1 MTGCMIPEGNG
12 RSDRIVRSE
21 ASSETILPRRLTI
34 LPFFV
39 SRKRAM
45 RRVIAIADRAALV
58 SLRLLVALN
67 VLFFLSFIIIA
78 LLAAGKARAEIPD
91 CAGADMLPALQKN
104 DLAAYR
110 KIETEAAA
118 TPNGKGLLWKLEKA
132 GERPSFLFGTMHM
145 TDPRVTTLPPAAQKA
160 FDAADTL
167 VIETTEVLDQQKM
180 MAALFKEPELMMFTD
195 STTLSSLLSPDDAA
209 AVNKALDARGI
220 PLASVAKMKPWMLS
234 AMVALPACELARRA
248 GGAPVLDIKLAEDAR
263 ASGKVVEGLETIAD
277 QLRAMASLPLAFHMK
292 GLVDTLKLG
301 DRMNDLNETMIVLY
315 QRGDTGMFWPLFR
328 AVLPGG
334 ENDLADYAA
343 FEETMITSRNKVM
356 IDHAGPILAK
366 GNTFMAVGA
375 LHLPG
380 AKGLVEDFRRAGYTV
395 TGVD

>member
-1 MTGCMIPEGNG
+1 M
-12 RSDRIVRSE
+12 SK
-21 ASSETILPRRLTI
+21 TILLRRLTVS
-34 LPFFV
+34 PFFV
-39 SRKRAM
+39 SKKRTM
-45 RRVIAIADRAALV
+45 KRVIALADRTALA

-67 VLFFLSFIIIA
+67 VLFFLSFLIIA
-78 LLAAGKARAEIPD
+78 LLAAGKARAETPA
-91 CAGADMLPALQKN
+91 CAGADMLSALQK
-104 DLAAYR
+104 DDPATYR

-145 TDPRVTTLPPAAQKA
+145 SDPRVTTLPPAAQKA
-160 FDAADTL
+160 FDAADTI

-180 MAALFKEPELMMFTD
+180 MAAFLKEPELMMFTD

-209 AVNKALDARGI
+209 AVNKALDSRGI
-220 PLASVAKMKPWMLS
+220 PPASVAKMKPWMLS
-234 AMVALPACELARRA
+234 TMVALPACELARQA
-248 GGAPVLDIKLAEDAR
+248 GGTPVLDIKLAQDAK
-263 ASGKVVEGLETIAD
+263 ASGKAVDGLETIAD

-301 DRMNDLNETMIVLY
+301 NRVNDVNETMIVLY
-315 QRGDTGMFWPLFR
+315 QRGDIGMLWPLFR
-328 AVLPGG
+328 AVLPGDEDDSAG
-334 ENDLADYAA
+334 YAA

-366 GNTFMAVGA
+366 GNAFMAVGV

-380 AKGLVEDFRRAGYTV
+380 AEGLVEDFRKAGYTV
-395 TGVD
+395 TAVD

>member
-1 MTGCMIPEGNG
+1 MISQIAAKDLSPGAE
-12 RSDRIVRSE
+12 
-21 ASSETILPRRLTI
+21 SETILLRRLTVS
-34 LPFFV
+34 PFFV
-39 SRKRAM
+39 SKNRTMK
-45 RRVIAIADRAALV
+45 RVIAIADRTALA
-58 SLRLLVALN
+58 SLKLLVALN
-67 VLFFLSFIIIA
+67 VLFFLSFLIVA
-78 LLAAGKARAEIPD
+78 LLAAGKAHAETPV
-91 CAGADMLPALQKN
+91 CAGADMLSALQK
-104 DLAAYR
+104 DDPAVYQ

-160 FDAADTL
+160 FDAADTV
-167 VIETTEVLDQQKM
+167 VIETTEVLDKQKM
-180 MAALFKEPELMMFTD
+180 LAAFLKEPELMMFTD

-220 PLASVAKMKPWMLS
+220 PPASIAKMKPWMLS
-234 AMVALPACELARRA
+234 AMVALPACELARQA
-248 GGAPVLDIKLAEDAR
+248 GGTPVLDIKLAEDAK
-263 ASGKVVEGLETIAD
+263 ASGKAVDGLETIAD

-301 DRMNDLNETMIVLY
+301 NRVNDLNETMIVLY
-315 QRGDTGMFWPLFR
+315 QRGDIGMFWPLFR

-334 ENDLADYAA
+334 EDDSAGYAA
-343 FEETMITSRNKVM
+343 FEETMITRRNKVM

-366 GNTFMAVGA
+366 GNAFMAVGA

-380 AKGLVEDFRRAGYTV
+380 AEGLIEDFRKAGYTV
-395 TGVD
+395 TAVD

>member
-1 MTGCMIPEGNG
+1 M
-12 RSDRIVRSE
+12 SK
-21 ASSETILPRRLTI
+21 TILLRRLTVS
-34 LPFFV
+34 PFFA
-39 SRKRAM
+39 SKKRTM
-45 RRVIAIADRAALV
+45 KRVIAIADRTALA

-67 VLFFLSFIIIA
+67 VLFFLSFLVIA
-78 LLAAGKARAEIPD
+78 LLAAGKARAETPA
-91 CAGADMLPALQKN
+91 CAGSDMLSALQK
-104 DLAAYR
+104 DDPATYR

-145 TDPRVTTLPPAAQKA
+145 SDPRVTTLPPAAQKA
-160 FDAADTL
+160 FDAADTI

-180 MAALFKEPELMMFTD
+180 MAAFLKEPELMMFTD

-209 AVNKALDARGI
+209 AVNKALDSRGI
-220 PLASVAKMKPWMLS
+220 PPASVAKMKPWMLS
-234 AMVALPACELARRA
+234 TMVALPACELARQA
-248 GGAPVLDIKLAEDAR
+248 GGTPVLDIKLAHDAK
-263 ASGKVVEGLETIAD
+263 ALGKAVDGLETIAD

-301 DRMNDLNETMIVLY
+301 NRVNDVNETMIVLY
-315 QRGDTGMFWPLFR
+315 QRGDIGMLWPLFR
-328 AVLPGG
+328 AVLPGDEDDSAG
-334 ENDLADYAA
+334 YAA

-366 GNTFMAVGA
+366 GNAFMAVGA

-380 AKGLVEDFRRAGYTV
+380 AEGLVEDFRKAGYTV
-395 TGVD
+395 TAVD